1 MNSKAL
7 FDKEGKYI
15 GSISMFTDI
24 TKRKEAEEA
33 LANIEIARQKEIHH
47 RIKNNLQVI
56 SSLLDL
62 QADKFRTR
70 KNIKNS
76 EVLEAFRESQDRVI
90 AMALIHEELH
100 RGNGFERL
108 NFSPYVEEL
117 SNNLL
122 KTYSLGTTN
131 ISLKLNLDND
141 LFFDMDVAVPLGMI
155 INELVSNS
163 FKHAF
168 KGRDKGI
175 IQIKLH
181 REETGSY
188 IKSVNENSTS
198 TSFILIISDN
208 GVGIPANLDI
218 EALDSLGLQ
227 LVTSLVSQ
235 LDGEL
240 EIKKNGETEFI
251 IRFNV
256 INKNNKAST
265 PVSQQVVTKMYV

>member
-1 MNSKAL
+1 MR
-7 FDKEGKYI
+7 
-15 GSISMFTDI
+15 GS
-24 TKRKEAEEA
+24 A
-33 LANIEIARQKEIHH
+33 
-47 RIKNNLQVI
+47 
-56 SSLLDL
+56 
-62 QADKFRTR
+62 
-70 KNIKNS
+70 
-76 EVLEAFRESQDRVI
+76 
-90 AMALIHEELH
+90 
-100 RGNGFERL
+100 
-108 NFSPYVEEL
+108 SPYVVEL

-122 KTYSLGTTN
+122 KTYSLGTKN

-181 REETGSY
+181 REEMGSY

-218 EALDSLGLQ
+218 EALDSLELQ
-227 LVTSLVSQ
+227 LVTSFVSK
-235 LDGEL
+235 L
-240 EIKKNGETEFI
+240 N
-251 IRFNV
+251 RN
-256 INKNNKAST
+256 
-265 PVSQQVVTKMYV
+265 